1 MYSISSDNHLEDFLI
16 DSFNEVECQ
25 FMAFWECWA
34 ICCPENF
41 HMLILEVLVSFHNL
55 STTTCCSFILKVDT
69 YEAVILVVLTKFDP
83 DAIILIIFLCCII
96 LELPSKMTKSS
107 RTLI

>member
-1 MYSISSDNHLEDFLI
+1 
-16 DSFNEVECQ
+16 
-25 FMAFWECWA
+25 
-34 ICCPENF
+34 
-41 HMLILEVLVSFHNL
+41 MLILEVLVSFHNL